1 MITEDF
7 RRVVNEQL
15 ETCERILLIKGNE
28 YADNEDRLHNFVV
41 TSELQGV
48 TLEEALGGL
57 MAKHTVSIY
66 DMIKG
71 VGNGKVYP
79 MHVWDEKITDHI
91 NYLLLL
97 KAIVT
102 ESNQKVPQKS
112 N

>member
-1 MITEDF
+1 MRVEDF
-7 RRVVNEQL
+7 RKVVNKQL
-15 ETCERILLIKGNE
+15 DICESILLIKAKE
-28 YADNEDRLHNFVV
+28 YADDEDRLHNFVV
-41 TSELQGV
+41 ASELQGV

-71 VGNGKVYP
+71 VGNGKSYS
-79 MHVWDEKITDHI
+79 MYTWDEKITDHI

-102 ESNQKVPQKS
+102 ESNQEVPQKS

>member
-1 MITEDF
+1 MTVEDF
-7 RRVVNEQL
+7 RKVVNKQL
-15 ETCERILLIKGNE
+15 DICESILLIKAKE
-28 YADNEDRLHNFVV
+28 YADDEDRLHNFVV
-41 TSELQGV
+41 ASELQGV

-66 DMIKG
+66 DMIRG
-71 VGNGKVYP
+71 VGDGKVYP
-79 MHVWDEKITDHI
+79 MDMWDEKITDHI

-102 ESNQKVPQKS
+102 ESNQEVPQKS

>member
-1 MITEDF
+1 MTVEDF
-7 RRVVNEQL
+7 RKVVNKQL
-15 ETCERILLIKGNE
+15 DICESILLIKAKE
-28 YADNEDRLHNFVV
+28 YADDEDRLHNFVV
-41 TSELQGV
+41 ASELQGV

-66 DMIKG
+66 DMIRG
-71 VGNGKVYP
+71 VGNEKVYP
-79 MHVWDEKITDHI
+79 MDMWDEKITDHI

-102 ESNQKVPQKS
+102 ESNQEVPQKS